1 MAFLPANRHFFSS
14 TRGRIV
20 LLLRR
25 SQHTVDELAQ
35 AFQLTDNAVRS
46 HLATL
51 ERDGLI
57 RQAGVRRGS
66 CKPSLVYELAPEA
79 EQLFPKAYGVVLQ
92 QVLKILSEDMSP
104 EELAVIMHRV
114 GQRMATQWN
123 IPAGEL
129 RLRLRHAVDIVN
141 EFGGLTELEESDDNY
156 TIRGYSCP
164 LADILPE
171 HPEACQLL
179 QAFLV
184 ELVGVPIEEHC
195 KRNETLR
202 CLFTAPKRGTSSL

>member
-66 CKPSLVYELAPEA
+66 GKPSLVYELAPEA
-79 EQLFPKAYGVVLQ
+79 EQLFPKAYGVVLKQ
-92 QVLKILSEDMSP
+92 MLKILSESLSP
-104 EELAVIMHRV
+104 EELTITMHHI
-114 GQRMATQWN
+114 GQRMAAQWN

-141 EFGGLTELEESDDNY
+141 EFGGLAELEESEDMY
-156 TIRGYSCP
+156 TIQGYSCP
-164 LADILPE
+164 LAELLPE

-179 QAFLV
+179 QTFLV

-195 KRNETLR
+195 KRNETSR
-202 CLFTAPKRGTSSL
+202 CLFAAQKSSL